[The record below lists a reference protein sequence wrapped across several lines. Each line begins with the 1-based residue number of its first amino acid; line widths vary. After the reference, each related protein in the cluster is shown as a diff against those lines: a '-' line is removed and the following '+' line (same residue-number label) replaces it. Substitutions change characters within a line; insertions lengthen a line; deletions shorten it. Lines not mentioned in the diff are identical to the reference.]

1 LLALVIA
8 PTAVL
13 VAWIYSRELSA
24 STLLGAAIG
33 GGVCLLA
40 GALALTATALGNR
53 LQFPVQGVLIA
64 MLIRMGLP
72 LAAIIALPYIDSS
85 GAASIARA
93 TILGVYLIAL
103 VIETAL
109 SLRMIP
115 QPAQAAKAA

>member
-1 LLALVIA
+1 LLAIVIA
-8 PTAVL
+8 PAAIL
-13 VAWIYSRELSA
+13 VAWICNRELSA

-33 GGVCLLA
+33 GGVSWLA
-40 GALALTATALGNR
+40 GAIALTATALGNR
-53 LQFPVQGVLIA
+53 LKFPVQSVLIA

-85 GAASIARA
+85 PAAKIARS

-115 QPAQAAKAA
+115 QQAHAAKAA